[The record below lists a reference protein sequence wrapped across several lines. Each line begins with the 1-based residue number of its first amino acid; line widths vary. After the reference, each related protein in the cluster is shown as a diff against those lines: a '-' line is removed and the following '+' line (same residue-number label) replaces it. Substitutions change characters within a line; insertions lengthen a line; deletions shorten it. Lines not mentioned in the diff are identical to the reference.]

1 VNERQGGVHFD
12 LLNITIHTKFHKCV
26 DYSIRDEVVKQLL
39 VVGQQRDGKDCI
51 RSHLGWELGVKHLEN
66 ELQKVERLNLGNHVE
81 VKADEGSHPAEFL

>member
-1 VNERQGGVHFD
+1 
-12 LLNITIHTKFHKCV
+12 
-26 DYSIRDEVVKQLL
+26 